1 MNVEDPR
8 EKIKSLLRDGDFTG
22 LLVQAAQIHGH
33 FCPGLASGVMAGWAG
48 MKRLGF
54 DNTGMEE
61 LLAVVE
67 CNNCFV
73 DGIQMTTGCTL
84 GNNALIYKDLGKTA
98 VTIMSRKTG
107 SAARIALRPKQL
119 NDEDDSEQDREAALL
134 FDKAVKR
141 RETLTESEQARF
153 RLLWAQSARKILQ
166 QPVEKLFVIKD
177 VEMENIDY
185 APILGSV
192 ICAGCGEKL
201 MESRARIRN
210 GQHLCLQCANEKPWQ
225 VDGSG
230 IRMAQ

>member
-1 MNVEDPR
+1 MKVEDPR
-8 EKIKSLLRDGDFTG
+8 EKIKSLLRGGDLTG
-22 LLVQAAQIHGH
+22 LLVQAARLHGH
-33 FCPGLASGVMAGWAG
+33 YCPGLASGVMAGWAG

-107 SAARIALRPKQL
+107 SALRIALRPKQWR
-119 NDEDDSEQDREAALL
+119 EDDSEQDKEAALL

-153 RLLWAQSARKILQ
+153 RSLWAQSARKILQ
-166 QPVEKLFVIKD
+166 QPVENLFVIKD

-185 APILGSV
+185 APILESV
-192 ICAGCGEKL
+192 ICAECGEEL
-201 MESRARIRN
+201 MGSRACIRN
-210 GQHLCLQCANEKPWQ
+210 GQSLCLQCANENPWQ